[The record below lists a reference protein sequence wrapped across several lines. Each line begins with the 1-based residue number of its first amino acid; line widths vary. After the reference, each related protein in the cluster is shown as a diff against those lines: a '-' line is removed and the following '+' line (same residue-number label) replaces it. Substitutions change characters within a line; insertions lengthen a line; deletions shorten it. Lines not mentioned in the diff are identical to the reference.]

1 MTPQDNNGRH
11 TISLYVANKPGV
23 LNRIALVFSRRGYN
37 IDSLVVSESTDPDYS
52 YMNIVA
58 TGDRDTLVQIIK
70 QLNKLI
76 DVVSAKDYSNEDVI
90 QKELALFKINCPLE
104 KRTEVLQIAQTF
116 KAVSEDLTSTT
127 LTLMVTG
134 KSEKIDALKEM
145 LSTYGILELV
155 RTGKVLIS
163 RGDHRT
169 SQN

>member
-1 MTPQDNNGRH
+1 MSTTDIRH

-23 LNRIALVFSRRGYN
+23 LNRIALVFGRRGYN

-52 YMNIVA
+52 FMNIVA
-58 TGDRDTLVQIIK
+58 TGDKETLVQIIK
-70 QLNKLI
+70 QLNKLV

-90 QKELALFKINCPLE
+90 QKELALFKINCPPE
-104 KRTEVLQIAQTF
+104 RRTEVLQIAQTF
-116 KAVSEDLTSTT
+116 KAVSEDLTETT

-134 KSEKIDALKEM
+134 KSEKIDALKVM
-145 LSTYGILELV
+145 LATYGILELV

-169 SQN
+169 SRN

>member
-1 MTPQDNNGRH
+1 MSTEILQRH

-23 LNRIALVFSRRGYN
+23 LNRIALVFGRRGYN

-58 TGDRDTLVQIIK
+58 TGDGETLVQIIK
-70 QLNKLI
+70 QLNKLV
-76 DVVSAKDYSNEDVI
+76 DVVSAKDYSKEDVI
-90 QKELALFKINCPLE
+90 QKELALFKINCPPE
-104 KRTEVLQIAQTF
+104 RRTEVLQIAQTF
-116 KAVSEDLTSTT
+116 KAVSEDLTGTT

-145 LSTYGILELV
+145 LSSYGILELV

-169 SQN
+169 SRN

>member
-1 MTPQDNNGRH
+1 MSTPEPNHRH

-23 LNRIALVFSRRGYN
+23 LNRIALVFGRRGYN
-37 IDSLVVSESTDPDYS
+37 IDSLVVSESTSPDYS

-58 TGDRDTLVQIIK
+58 SGDGETLVQIIK

-76 DVVSAKDYSNEDVI
+76 DVVSAKDYNNEDVI
-90 QKELALFKINCPLE
+90 QKELALFKINCPQDL
-104 KRTEVLQIAQTF
+104 RTEVLQIAQTF
-116 KAVSEDLTSTT
+116 KAVSEDLTATT

-145 LSTYGILELV
+145 LTPYGILELV

-169 SQN
+169 SRN

>member
-1 MTPQDNNGRH
+1 MSTTEAAGRH

-23 LNRIALVFSRRGYN
+23 LNRIALVFGRRGYN
-37 IDSLVVSESTDPDYS
+37 IDSLVVSESTDADYS

-58 TGDRDTLVQIIK
+58 SGDPETLQQIIK
-70 QLNKLI
+70 QLNKLV

-90 QKELALFKINCPLE
+90 QKELALFKINCPPE
-104 KRTEVLQIAQTF
+104 QRTEVLQIAQTF
-116 KAVSEDLTSTT
+116 KAVSEDLTGTT

-145 LSTYGILELV
+145 LTPYGILELV

-169 SQN
+169 SRN

>member
-1 MTPQDNNGRH
+1 MTDHGRH

-23 LNRIALVFSRRGYN
+23 LNRIAQVFARRGYN
-37 IDSLVVSESTDPDYS
+37 IDSLVVSESTNADYS

-58 TGDRDTLVQIIK
+58 SGDGETLVQIIK

-76 DVVSAKDYSNEDVI
+76 DVVSAKDYSLEDVI
-90 QKELALFKINCPLE
+90 QKELALFKINCPPE

-116 KAVSEDLTSTT
+116 KAVSEDLTATT

-145 LSTYGILELV
+145 LIPYGVLELV

>member
-1 MTPQDNNGRH
+1 MSITDTRH

-23 LNRIALVFSRRGYN
+23 LNRIALVFGRRGYN

-52 YMNIVA
+52 FMNIVA
-58 TGDRDTLVQIIK
+58 TGDKDTLVQIIK
-70 QLNKLI
+70 QLNKLV

-90 QKELALFKINCPLE
+90 QKELALFKINCPPE
-104 KRTEVLQIAQTF
+104 RRTEVLQIAQTF
-116 KAVSEDLTSTT
+116 KAVSEDLTETT

-134 KSEKIDALKEM
+134 KSEKIDALKVM
-145 LSTYGILELV
+145 LATYGILELV

-169 SQN
+169 SRN

>member
-1 MTPQDNNGRH
+1 MNALVTGRH

-37 IDSLVVSESTDPDYS
+37 IDSLVVSESSDPDYS

-58 TGDRDTLVQIIK
+58 SGDTATLVQIIK

-76 DVVSAKDYSNEDVI
+76 DVVSAKDYSGEDVI
-90 QKELALFKINCPLE
+90 QKELALFKVHCPQE
-104 KRTEVLQIAQTF
+104 RRTEVLQIAQTF
-116 KAVSEDLTSTT
+116 KAVSEDLTANT

-134 KSEKIDALKEM
+134 KSEKVDALREM
-145 LSTYGILELV
+145 LAPYGILEAI

-169 SQN
+169 SRN

>member
-1 MTPQDNNGRH
+1 MSITDTRH

-23 LNRIALVFSRRGYN
+23 LNRIALVFGRRGYN

-58 TGDRDTLVQIIK
+58 TGEKETLVQIIK
-70 QLNKLI
+70 QLNKLV
-76 DVVSAKDYSNEDVI
+76 DVVSARDYSNEDVI
-90 QKELALFKINCPLE
+90 QKELALFKINCPPE
-104 KRTEVLQIAQTF
+104 RRTEVLQIAQTF
-116 KAVSEDLTSTT
+116 KAVSEDLTETT

-134 KSEKIDALKEM
+134 KSEKIDALKVM
-145 LSTYGILELV
+145 LATYGILELV

-169 SQN
+169 SRN

>member
-1 MTPQDNNGRH
+1 MSTETLQRH

-23 LNRIALVFSRRGYN
+23 LNRIALVFGRRGYN

-58 TGDRDTLVQIIK
+58 TGDGETLVQIIK
-70 QLNKLI
+70 QLNKLV
-76 DVVSAKDYSNEDVI
+76 DVVSAKDYSKEDVI
-90 QKELALFKINCPLE
+90 QKELALFKINCPPE
-104 KRTEVLQIAQTF
+104 RRTEVLQIAQTF
-116 KAVSEDLTSTT
+116 KAVSEDLTATT

-134 KSEKIDALKEM
+134 KSEKIDALKTM
-145 LSTYGILELV
+145 LTPYGILELV

-169 SQN
+169 SRN

>member
-1 MTPQDNNGRH
+1 MSTADTVNRH

-58 TGDRDTLVQIIK
+58 SGDRETLVQIIK
-70 QLNKLI
+70 QLNKLV

-90 QKELALFKINCPLE
+90 QKELALFKINCPPDR
-104 KRTEVLQIAQTF
+104 RTEVLQIAQTF
-116 KAVSEDLTSTT
+116 KAVSEDLTAST

-145 LSTYGILELV
+145 LSAFGILELV

-169 SQN
+169 SRN